1 MAQSVSGSSASESTL
16 ELKIITDAPSASVT
30 GGFSAIDGFNVNS
43 FTLDAAGTQF
53 TLYNSASATPADFS
67 VFEYNVGQD
76 LNSDGVIGHAVLTL
90 MAQQFRLVHT
100 VLAIN
105 SITNRLAVVFYL
117 VQHSVPIT
125 LFSKHLVK
133 LSLSMEIFISTISS
147 S

>member
-1 MAQSVSGSSASESTL
+1 M
-16 ELKIITDAPSASVT
+16 
-30 GGFSAIDGFNVNS
+30 
-43 FTLDAAGTQF
+43 
-53 TLYNSASATPADFS
+53 
-67 VFEYNVGQD
+67 GQD
-76 LNSDGVIGHAVLTL
+76 LNSDGVIGHAVSDANGSANSASTYS
-90 MAQQFRLVHT
+90 
-100 VLAIN
+100 LAIN